1 MSTNG
6 PSRQLRLFRREHIDR
21 HLEMEKFP
29 CPKILIFTEKQY
41 ATAATKL
48 TLFSLVV
55 AQSLWPDWLLRY
67 SLRKAGHGMVL

>member
-1 MSTNG
+1 
-6 PSRQLRLFRREHIDR
+6 
-21 HLEMEKFP
+21 LEMEKFP